1 MDVIGKGKCVK
12 IFLTLLVH
20 LCSLYSHQDIY
31 KGIYRYIKKK
41 KEHRIFLYEN
51 CVYDFSMQ
59 IRIAGDRCISYLVL
73 NFTCNQ

>member
-1 MDVIGKGKCVK
+1 MK

-20 LCSLYSHQDIY
+20 LCSLYSHQGIY
-31 KGIYRYIKKK
+31 KGIYKYRKK

-59 IRIAGDRCISYLVL
+59 VIIAGDRCTSYLVL
-73 NFTCNQ
+73 NFTYNQ